1 MGNGEIDKMQAEV
14 GKRFN
19 RADRT
24 DLTKVI
30 PLETPLVLFID
41 PASACNFKCNFCPCC
56 ISNKANWSEHKKV
69 GMMSYELFRKIID
82 DATKFPQ
89 KIKTLRLYKEGEPL
103 LNKRLPDM
111 IRYAKQKDVAD
122 KIDFTT
128 NGSLLTRDL
137 SLALIDAGLDKINIS
152 VESLTEEGY
161 KNTSGV
167 DLDMAKFK
175 ENLKFLYANKKQCRI
190 LIKISDYGLEEHSE
204 QEFYEMFGD
213 MCDEIAVEH
222 VAPVWPEFDLSD
234 VQTEFKEGL
243 HGNEIRE
250 CQVCP
255 YIFYS
260 ICINSSG
267 TVSSC
272 LMDWNHLSLVG
283 DVNESSIVD
292 VWNNQHIQNMRIK
305 NLEGKR
311 NELGICK
318 DCGQMKFATIDNI
331 DHAKDELLKKVLKEA
346 R

>member
-1 MGNGEIDKMQAEV
+1 MKAEI

-24 DLTKVI
+24 DLSKVI

-41 PASACNFKCNFCPCC
+41 PASICNFKCNFCPCG
-56 ISNKANWSEHKKV
+56 IKNKTNWSAHKKV
-69 GMMSYELFRKIID
+69 GTMSYELFRKIID
-82 DATKFPQ
+82 DSTHFPQ
-89 KIKTLRLYKEGEPL
+89 KFKTLRLYKEGEPL

-111 IRYAKQKDVAD
+111 INYAKKKEVAH

-128 NGSLLTRDL
+128 NGSLLTKDL
-137 SLALIDAGLDKINIS
+137 SLAIIDAGTDKINIS

-167 DLDMAKFK
+167 DIKMKDFMK
-175 ENLKFLYANKKQCRI
+175 NLEFLYANKQQCRI
-190 LIKISDYGLEEHSE
+190 LIKISDYGLEGHNEE
-204 QEFYEMFGD
+204 EFYKMFGNF
-213 MCDEIAVEH
+213 CDEITVEH
-222 VAPVWPEFDLSD
+222 VAPVWPEFDLSS
-234 VQTEFKEGL
+234 VQTDFKQGL

-250 CQVCP
+250 CLACP

-260 ICINSSG
+260 ICVNSSG

-283 DVNESSIVD
+283 DVTNDSIVD
-292 VWNNQHIQNMRIK
+292 IWNNQHIQNMRIK

-311 NELGICK
+311 NELGICVN
-318 DCGQMKFATIDNI
+318 CGQMKFATLDNI
-331 DHAKDELLKKVLKEA
+331 DDSREILLQKILTKNNEKGNYEK
-346 R
+346 